1 MKYEKP
7 EVVRLASALTAIR
20 HGVAKSG
27 ICQDNEHPQ
36 QGKNATCSAYEA
48 DE

>member
-7 EVVRLASALTAIR
+7 EVVAIATAPAAIQGGKGDVGIFEGANEKYLTR
-20 HGVAKSG
+20 
-27 ICQDNEHPQ
+27 
-36 QGKNATCSAYEA
+36 SAYEA

>member
-7 EVVRLASALTAIR
+7 EVNRLASALTAIEN
-20 HGVAKSG
+20 GAKFPHLVIDRDG
-27 ICQDNEHPQ
+27 PNYPLTN
-36 QGKNATCSAYEA
+36 GAYEA